1 VGCVCWRWADSIPT
15 VNATCLNATFH
26 ADFSYIY
33 SGGGAGNVSI
43 GGSSAAADR
52 GPYDYY
58 PDGDPLFFG
67 AAVLDLDGTNISNIG
82 RFSRSAGGQF
92 GSVIA
97 YYFGGVTIT
106 SPDLGPALIIP
117 GTYTFPAVAK
127 GSFLACTPDFG
138 VPGGCVNFEG
148 FLAPDAPIAGKLV
161 VNLEGTATLQVTSLG
176 ENTDN
181 PYGVPVDYFTISFA
195 GASTPAPEPTSYGF
209 VLIGGALLA
218 FLGTRARRRADC
230 SAPAIRFSSNGQH
243 RSP

>member
-1 VGCVCWRWADSIPT
+1 VLVTFPLAVRRRRRT
-15 VNATCLNATFH
+15 VDLTIIIRMVIH
-26 ADFSYIY
+26 
-33 SGGGAGNVSI
+33 
-43 GGSSAAADR
+43 
-52 GPYDYY
+52 
-58 PDGDPLFFG
+58 FFLAPRSWTWTG
-67 AAVLDLDGTNISNIG
+67 QIFSNIG